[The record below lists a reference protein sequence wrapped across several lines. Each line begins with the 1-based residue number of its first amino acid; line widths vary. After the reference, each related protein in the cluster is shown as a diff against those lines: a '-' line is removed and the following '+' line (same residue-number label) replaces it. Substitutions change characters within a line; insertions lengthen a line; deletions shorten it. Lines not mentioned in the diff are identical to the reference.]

1 MSTSDEIITEIINA
15 RTDSLQG
22 VEYASEEIEY
32 TYRNKLIDNISLLL
46 DSIQLNLS
54 KVSDD
59 QQHLFVSR
67 LIEAEN
73 ALRSLNEEINSYCD
87 ASNNVAMKDAEDG
100 FVDFPDDEL

>member
-46 DSIQLNLS
+46 ESI
-54 KVSDD
+54 
-59 QQHLFVSR
+59 
-67 LIEAEN
+67 
-73 ALRSLNEEINSYCD
+73 
-87 ASNNVAMKDAEDG
+87 
-100 FVDFPDDEL
+100 